1 MATAKRTRTTK
12 SAATLMEEL
21 EKAKAKLKDLEQ
33 KAYAGELKE
42 AIASTT
48 IVAEF
53 KKIKERYK
61 DVSPVNILQAIGVAV
76 QIPRVVVTQTEV
88 KPRAKKK

>member
-12 SAATLMEEL
+12 TAAMLLEEL

-42 AIASTT
+42 AISSTS

-76 QIPRVVVTQTEV
+76 QIPRVVVSQSEV
-88 KPRAKKK
+88 KTRKKK

>member
-12 SAATLMEEL
+12 TAAMLLEEL
-21 EKAKAKLKDLEQ
+21 AKAKEKLKDLEQ

-42 AIASTT
+42 AIANTS

-61 DVSPVNILQAIGVAV
+61 DVPAVNILQAIGVAV
-76 QIPRVVVTQTEV
+76 QIPRVVVSQSEV
-88 KPRAKKK
+88 KTRKKK